1 VTDTGP
7 VVGFDLD
14 MTLVDSSAGI
24 VATLREALAD
34 VLGVPPEVGD
44 EQIKP
49 WIGMP
54 LEDTVAA
61 LVPTADPVAVA
72 DRYRAT
78 YAATGVPLTH
88 LLPGVREA
96 FRAIRDAGGRVLVI
110 SAKSQAGVEEVL
122 AHVGLAA
129 GEAAPDL
136 AVGGLFAAAKG
147 HRLRAEGAAVYVGDH
162 TADVEAARVAGATSV
177 GVATG
182 TSSRDDLVAAG
193 AEVVL
198 DDLTAFPAWLRSHPS
213 ANAGA
218 PGTRGRIA

>member
-1 VTDTGP
+1 MTVI
-7 VVGFDLD
+7 VEDLIKLLD
-14 MTLVDSSAGI
+14 GLSNGLRRGRYPDRAAASK
-24 VATLREALAD
+24 VATVLR
-34 VLGVPPEVGD
+34 
-44 EQIKP
+44 
-49 WIGMP
+49 
-54 LEDTVAA
+54 
-61 LVPTADPVAVA
+61 AVA
-72 DRYRAT
+72 DRSRAT
-78 YAATGVPLTH
+78 YAVTGVPLTH
-88 LLPGVREA
+88 LLPGVRET

-110 SAKSQAGVEEVL
+110 SAKATAGVREVL
-122 AHVGLAA
+122 DHVGLAT

-147 HRLRAEGAAVYVGDH
+147 HRLRTEGAGVYVGDH

-182 TSSRDDLVAAG
+182 TSSRADLVAAG

-218 PGTRGRIA
+218 PGTAGRIA

>member
-24 VATLREALAD
+24 VATLRAALAD

-110 SAKSQAGVEEVL
+110 SAKAQAGVEEVL